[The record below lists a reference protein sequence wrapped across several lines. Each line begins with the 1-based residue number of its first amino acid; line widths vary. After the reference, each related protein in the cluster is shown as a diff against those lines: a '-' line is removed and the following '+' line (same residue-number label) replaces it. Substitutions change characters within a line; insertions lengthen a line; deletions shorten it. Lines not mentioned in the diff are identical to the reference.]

1 MKPTRYQQIRRV
13 VGEVLSQLLNVPL
26 MAGLLLTFFLVR
38 LPSDEANLYS
48 SYAWAML
55 FLCLIPL
62 SSLFFYIPTRH
73 QSREEVNH
81 RQRVAS
87 FVLMMISYPIGAL
100 VLFLNGAPLIF
111 RSLAVVYTLVTV
123 GLIVFNL
130 FIHYKASG
138 HAAGVAGPVASMVY
152 LFGWW
157 ASPLLLLLPLVT
169 WARVAAKGHSAWQT
183 VVGASMSLAITVTV
197 LYAYGFLPFSGLL
210 Q

>member
-1 MKPTRYQQIRRV
+1 MNLTQYQKIRRV

-26 MAGLLLTFFLVR
+26 MAGFLLTFMLTR
-38 LPSDEANLYS
+38 LSPDEPDLYS
-48 SYAWAML
+48 GYLWAML

-62 SSLFFYIPTRH
+62 SSLLFYIPVGHKT
-73 QSREEVNH
+73 REEINH

-111 RSLAVVYTLVTV
+111 RSMAVVYTLVTV
-123 GLIVFNL
+123 GLIIFNL
-130 FIHYKASG
+130 FMHYKASG